1 MGGPHAAL
9 HTGLQSDVRRDPQ
22 RGRAGGSPVTSSH
35 ANTTDTSAAESAAG
49 QGTTTVQDVRAIL
62 AAHGRLSV
70 SVDELTDT
78 SDLHGAGLTSLATVS
93 LMLAL
98 EDHFDVEFPDA
109 LLSRKT
115 FSSIN
120 SLAAAI
126 DQLRAS

>member
-1 MGGPHAAL
+1 MGGGRAAL
-9 HTGLQSDVRRDPQ
+9 HTGQQIDRWAPPAGTARRE
-22 RGRAGGSPVTSSH
+22 SPVTSSH
-35 ANTTDTSAAESAAG
+35 SKATEAPAAESAASRG
-49 QGTTTVQDVRAIL
+49 ETTVQGVRTIL
-62 AAHGRLSV
+62 STQGRLSV
-70 SVDELTDT
+70 PIDDLSDT

-126 DQLRAS
+126 DALRAS